1 MLRCL
6 IKYVCF
12 PPSYVMLC
20 VVLKTVQVLEG
31 SNFSFME
38 VAIPPMRELDS
49 LKDTDGAGLEDDE
62 VLDDFISFIN
72 FAFSGHPRLL
82 RAFVSVLSEAGYL
95 LLQRGKR
102 ATGPAGEKEGE
113 EEAEEH
119 GEALGGHEEGKYLCR
134 EIVDIGKMGHGPS
147 FYIEGYDT
155 FFA

>member
-1 MLRCL
+1 
-6 IKYVCF
+6 
-12 PPSYVMLC
+12 MLC